1 MFLNLKKKHNATLQ
15 IKQTLLYWHFKS
27 WQISFHIVQFN
38 KLKLSQY
45 LKQNRAQKACAEST
59 QRELISAQKPS
70 QKYNKDPSHL
80 Q

>member
-38 KLKLSQY
+38 QLKLSQY
-45 LKQNRAQKACAEST
+45 LKQNGPEILCRINTKGV
-59 QRELISAQKPS
+59 
-70 QKYNKDPSHL
+70 N
-80 Q
+80 